1 MSRTWGQEEN
11 GVSVGEACDFCS
23 PMWNS
28 SSDQGQIVLT
38 SPMAFDMGIEGDIQ
52 GGRRRGPV
60 IFDVWSS
67 DLQQQYHP
75 EDG

>member
-38 SPMAFDMGIEGDIQ
+38 SPMTLNMGIEG
-52 GGRRRGPV
+52 GVRV
-60 IFDVWSS
+60 
-67 DLQQQYHP
+67 
-75 EDG
+75 EDAVGQ